1 MKNIYLYSS
10 IYETVPHCCAHSH
23 AEVAK
28 FCAQQRNQL
37 KLAEYR
43 RTGDKRMKKA
53 LVYTILSEF
62 KPGAP
67 QQRASQ
73 NLQWTTHL
81 QFDLDYL
88 QGKTPDEMATHIV
101 SCLSEVDPQLKDH
114 IYIEHSPTE
123 GRLHCILLRIGD
135 GTIRQE
141 LQRYARFFDIEG
153 ADLCVTD
160 PARFMSVTLESLQG
174 TTLDNVLR
182 PLPADLLTKL
192 QTALGP
198 ISAPAAARPIVE
210 AKCAVA
216 NPYTAEL
223 MNLVRDHLIN
233 ALGGIPQEGER
244 NHFVFKFA
252 CEMYSLFGDDHDAI
266 LSLLDHYSYFG
277 LSRDE
282 CERTIKNA
290 LRSKAQDGTYE
301 RSQLLR
307 DAIADAMKAKG
318 VSPVILSQQAEAVLR
333 PQSSLELPVEEVA
346 VEPVVE
352 EEPATVDEP
361 AVEESAVDVAIVAE
375 AEASEDEAVPFDPF
389 SDTPPQI
396 EFSQLPAFLKV
407 LLRGMPMKVAPH
419 CINMLEPCAATYLM
433 DAYTTDIV
441 GQKLWL
447 GSGWLNFTVAPMSSG
462 KGSKNIP
469 MAALKKKLLEMDL
482 SSRAEQQEWLKIA
495 KSCKSSDLPPRPPH
509 KTHLLASDTT
519 SSALLQKLSQCPE
532 GALFCEVD
540 ELSMLRNLSSNTDPT
555 IPLLLAFCRERISV
569 DRSSSEGEVGSVE
582 MALNVAATG
591 TNHTASQFFKNCWHN
606 GLISR
611 CSFSTI
617 VSGSDETFDDD
628 FEYRSN
634 IDEEK
639 LAMYIQRLENS
650 ANQELSCP
658 KANEFAKRMRRELQ
672 LIGAQ
677 YDNEPLKIL
686 ARRQA
691 IILQKQCYLYWILE
705 GRKWSK
711 KLEAFLE
718 WRFRYAIW
726 ALWHCVGH
734 IIEAEHKQELDA
746 TAKQKQNGPCNW
758 LEFLPQTFKKEDLIS
773 LRTLRGSNTDSKSI
787 TKQISNWRS
796 RGFIKD
802 DPETPGK
809 YINLKFKKKS

>member
-1 MKNIYLYSS
+1 MKNIFLFSS
-10 IYETVPHCCAHSH
+10 IYETVPQFCAHSH
-23 AEVAK
+23 ADVSK

-62 KPGAP
+62 KTGAP

-88 QGKTPDEMATHIV
+88 HGKTPDEMAAHIV

-135 GTIRQE
+135 GTVRQE

-198 ISAPAAARPIVE
+198 ISAPAARPIVE

-216 NPYTAEL
+216 NHLMDLVTAQ
-223 MNLVRDHLIN
+223 LIN
-233 ALGGIPQEGER
+233 ALGGIPQKGER
-244 NHFVFKFA
+244 NHYCYKFA

-277 LSRDE
+277 LNRDE
-282 CERTIKNA
+282 CKRTILNA
-290 LRSKAQDGTYE
+290 LHSKAQDGTYE

-307 DAIADAMKAKG
+307 DAIAEAMKCKG
-318 VSPVILSQQAEAVLR
+318 IAPVILSQQAEAVLS
-333 PQSSLELPVEEVA
+333 PQTSDELPVEEVA

-352 EEPATVDEP
+352 EEPAVDEP
-361 AVEESAVDVAIVAE
+361 AVEEPAVDVAIVAE
-375 AEASEDEAVPFDPF
+375 AEVSEAEAAPFDPF

-396 EFSQLPAFLKV
+396 EFSQLPGFLKV
-407 LLRGMPMKVAPH
+407 LLKGMPMKVVPH
-419 CINMLEPCAATYLM
+419 CINMLEPCAATYLL
-433 DAYTTDIV
+433 DAHTTDIV

-447 GSGWLNFTVAPMSSG
+447 GTGWLAFTVAPMSSG

-469 MAALKKKLLEMDL
+469 MAALKKKLLEDDL
-482 SSRAEQQEWLKIA
+482 ASRAEQQEWLKIA
-495 KSCKSSDLPPRPPH
+495 KTCKSSDLPPRPAH
-509 KTHLLASDTT
+509 RTHLLASDTT

-532 GALFCEVD
+532 GGLFCEVD
-540 ELSMLRNLSSNTDPT
+540 ELSMLKNLSCNTDPI
-555 IPLLLAFCRERISV
+555 IPLVLSFNRERMSV
-569 DRSSSEGEVGSVE
+569 DRSSSEGEVGSIE
-582 MALNVAATG
+582 MRLNVAATG
-591 TNHTASQFFKNCWHN
+591 TNHSASQYFKNCWHN

-611 CSFSTI
+611 SSYSTLKPA
-617 VSGSDETFDDD
+617 SDETFDDD

-639 LAMYIQRLENS
+639 LAMYIKRLEDA
-650 ANQELSCP
+650 ANQGLSCA
-658 KANEFAKRMRRELQ
+658 KALAFAKHMRRELQ

-677 YDNEPLKIL
+677 YDSEPLKIL

-691 IILQKQCYLYWILE
+691 LILQRQCFLYYVLE

-711 KLEAFLE
+711 KLEQFLE
-718 WRFRYAIW
+718 WRFQYAIW

-773 LRTLRGSNTDSKSI
+773 LRTLRGSSTDSRSI
-787 TKQISNWRS
+787 TKQLSNWRS

-802 DPETPGK
+802 DPETGK